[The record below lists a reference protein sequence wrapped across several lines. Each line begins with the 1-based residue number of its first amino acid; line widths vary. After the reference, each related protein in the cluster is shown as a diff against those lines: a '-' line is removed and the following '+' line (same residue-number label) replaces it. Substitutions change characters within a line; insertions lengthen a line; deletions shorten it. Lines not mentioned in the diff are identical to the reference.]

1 MDTEARWATV
11 QRAAGSQTWLK
22 RLNTHAY
29 TLSCWRILIAGV
41 FLLLLYFAFTPI
53 IFDILVINKPVVIS
67 QWPDY
72 VGTFSPL
79 FCCITLCLTLLI
91 IPSSLKPAASFASL
105 TQTSNL
111 LGVLTWMSQRH
122 FELCSKLL
130 ISSKYA
136 PASVPFLSFS
146 VVSGTSCLGTF
157 L

>member
-11 QRAAGSQTWLK
+11 QRAAGSQTRLK
-22 RLNTHAY
+22 RLNTHAH

-67 QWPDY
+67 QWPGY
-72 VGTFSPL
+72 AGTFSPL

-111 LGVLTWMSQRH
+111 LGVLT
-122 FELCSKLL
+122 
-130 ISSKYA
+130 
-136 PASVPFLSFS
+136 
-146 VVSGTSCLGTF
+146 
-157 L
+157 

>member
-11 QRAAGSQTWLK
+11 QRAAGSQTRLK

-72 VGTFSPL
+72 VGTCSPL
-79 FCCITLCLTLLI
+79 FCCITVSDTADHSFFLETRCFLCF
-91 IPSSLKPAASFASL
+91 PD
-105 TQTSNL
+105 SNIQL
-111 LGVLTWMSQRH
+111 AGRLDLNVSEALRTMLQAINFLQICSC
-122 FELCSKLL
+122 LCSFSL
-130 ISSKYA
+130 
-136 PASVPFLSFS
+136 FLS
-146 VVSGTSCLGTF
+146 C
-157 L
+157 